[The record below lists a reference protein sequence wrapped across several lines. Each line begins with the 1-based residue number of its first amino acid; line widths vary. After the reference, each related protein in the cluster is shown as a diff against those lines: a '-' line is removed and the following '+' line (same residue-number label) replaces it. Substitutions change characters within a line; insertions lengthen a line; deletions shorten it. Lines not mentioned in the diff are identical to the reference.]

1 MWARV
6 HLWHHLWFRCSCL
19 QHQDVLIQHV
29 RMRVSPLLNKSRRKP
44 RWNNRRNCFW
54 TRSCSSMN
62 RWFEW
67 WRLVQTCL
75 QRWMTTPQV
84 NVDENVPRRLT
95 FGPKTKS
102 AWQMCQRH
110 CGQMH
115 LWTNRLQ
122 FQKVE
127 FTSWPMK
134 LRLAGC
140 FRWMYFRNTRIQC
153 WSQHGLCMS
162 GARRVTKVEV
172 RRGWEG
178 VVLWLVSL
186 QMKNT
191 VTPMLQLQRAIQPV
205 GSPWSIST
213 CWEKSLRAYAT
224 MMLTRVAL
232 YQRCVPSSP
241 SASDHWCDTL
251 QHQILSFS
259 QFAGAALRVR
269 VPGIGTLETMCRRRW
284 IAVGARNNLLFE
296 GAQWMVYTTPSWY
309 TSTTSWFFFP
319 GSFLLLQVSHC
330 CPTAPESKM
339 TKSKEENPKRKVLPW
354 FLDQQISF
362 SHDFQNSTW
371 TTIRWKRLA
380 IAYVSSKQLG
390 QSFKRL
396 DDCAW

>member
-1 MWARV
+1 
-6 HLWHHLWFRCSCL
+6 
-19 QHQDVLIQHV
+19 
-29 RMRVSPLLNKSRRKP
+29 MRVSPLLNKSRRKP
-44 RWNNRRNCFW
+44 RWNNRRNCVW

-67 WRLVQTCL
+67 WRLVQMCL

-224 MMLTRVAL
+224 MMLTRWHYIKDAFLQVPPRRIIGVTLYNTKYLVFRNLLGQRLGCACLVLAL
-232 YQRCVPSSP
+232 WKLCVGDVGLLLVQGTTFSWKVHSE
-241 SASDHWCDTL
+241 WCTQHLHDT
-251 QHQILSFS
+251 
-259 QFAGAALRVR
+259 
-269 VPGIGTLETMCRRRW
+269 RRRPL
-284 IAVGARNNLLFE
+284 G
-296 GAQWMVYTTPSWY
+296 
-309 TSTTSWFFFP
+309 FFFLVP
-319 GSFLLLQVSHC
+319 FC
-330 CPTAPESKM
+330 CCRSLTAAPPRR
-339 TKSKEENPKRKVLPW
+339 NPRWRNPKKKIQKRKVLPW